1 MDKQGKL
8 DRADKAEFPAWVSVD
23 HFYYLEDLKVVFEN
37 GCRSG
42 AYMPAVIYGVAMAT
56 MAEHGQDVTDFLSD
70 MYGDDMPE
78 GAPMD
83 WSLLC
88 VDLLSMAV
96 EAWCGQQYNSL
107 QEELEYMLE
116 DEENDNDC

>member
-8 DRADKAEFPAWVSVD
+8 DRADKVDFPLWIDAD
-23 HFYYLEDLKVVFEN
+23 HFDTMEDLRSVFEY
-37 GCRSG
+37 GCSSG
-42 AYMPAVIYGVAMAT
+42 VYMPAVEYRTAMAT
-56 MAEHGQDVTDFLSD
+56 MAEHGQDITDFLSD

-83 WSLLC
+83 WARLC

-116 DEENDNDC
+116 ENEDDC